1 MRVERGAAR
10 RRIFLVRQKAFKLLI
25 FLLPARVFGVKC
37 LRQTAPADVFGE
49 RFLFLRRCLSALGF
63 NLLERLNSGNVERIL
78 RLCTAFT
85 QMVVR
90 DMKVLR
96 FV

>member
-1 MRVERGAAR
+1 MRIQGGAAR
-10 RRIFLVRQKAFKLLI
+10 RRIFLVRQKAFELLI
-25 FLLPARVFGVKC
+25 FLLPTRIFGIKC

-63 NLLERLNSGNVERIL
+63 NLLERLDGGNVERIL
-78 RLCTAFT
+78 RLCAAFA
-85 QMVVR
+85 QMVIR

-96 FV
+96 SV